1 MQSLNSLKNSIKYLP
16 NIHILWD
23 KERGVIVAENRSI
36 FNELS
41 YEKSSDSTKDW
52 QELVHPDD
60 LQKIQASINSSS
72 KSKNESE
79 SSTLEIR
86 LKQSNGAWVWYQ
98 FGQKDV
104 DLLDAN
110 EPSLS
115 IISLVPLKGVVGLE
129 QSLKESNQRFK
140 ALAEASMGGI
150 GIHDKGKIIEAN
162 HELSIITGY
171 SYDELIGMDGLLL
184 IHPDERERVMQK
196 IVSEYRNA
204 YESVGLRKDGAS
216 YPLEI
221 RGKQLPYKGKT
232 VRVTEFRNISQ
243 QKEYQRALK
252 SSEEKYREIIK
263 FAVDGFLIGDKNGY
277 IIEANE
283 RICQILDR
291 DRQNVVDRHIK
302 DFFDA
307 KVLEKKPFRFDLLNT
322 GQTVTNEREVVRPD
336 GSTVTVEMHSKKM
349 PNGNYQAIIR
359 DISDRKKTHAMFKA
373 IFDNAND
380 TIFLMDAYKVRDCNH
395 KTIEAFGYQKD
406 EIIGLSPA
414 QLSPKYQPDGALSSN
429 KAKEYLQRA
438 AKGEDLFFEWVHQK
452 ADSSLFNTEISLNR
466 LKIDG
471 EVIIQAMVRDITERK
486 HYEESLRISEQRL
499 RMVID
504 ATNDA
509 IWDWNL
515 ITNKAFFSNRY
526 YTMLG
531 FEPGEFEASY
541 QSWRELLHPN
551 DLKFTEIVIK
561 KYLEERQVDYN
572 LEFRMRTKQ
581 GEWRWIQARGK
592 IVERDSQNK
601 PLRLVGTHTD
611 ITDRKL
617 VEEEL
622 KESYNFVQSVLDT
635 IPVRVFW
642 KDNNLKYLGCNKIFA
657 NDAGF
662 KNPQDVVGLT
672 DKDMPW
678 KDEADQYRSDDL
690 AIMKSKFPK
699 LNFEESQTAPNG
711 EKLWLRTSKIPLRDS
726 NGKVIGI
733 LGTYDDITQSKSYN
747 EIIELERVYFE
758 QLFESAPEGI
768 VLLDVNDNVI
778 RCNEEFVRMFGYTQ
792 QVMEGKPINSF
803 IVSDDLKEEGL
814 NLTNAVAAGDIVKHE
829 TIRKRKDGSQVH
841 VSILGKPIYFK
852 GGKLA
857 VYGIY
862 RDITDR
868 KIVEEELISK
878 NNEIE
883 AQNEE
888 YRIINEEL
896 YVAKKKA
903 EESDMLKSAFLANM
917 SHEIRTPMNGILGFS
932 QLLTDPDIPEV
943 EIKQYVDVIQSC
955 GNQLLGIIND
965 LIDISKV
972 ESNQITISKSDT
984 DVNKIINEQFLLFKQ
999 KAEEKSIEITCH
1011 TGLPNQK
1018 STIVTD
1024 EGRLKQVISN
1034 LLANAIKFTN
1044 DGFIKFGY
1052 ELKTDYLEFYVKDTG
1067 VGISS
1072 NHHKVIFERFRQV
1085 ETKISTQVGG
1095 TGLGLAI
1102 SKAYIEKMGGEI
1114 WVDSEPGKGTTFY
1127 FTIPY
1132 KPAISVMEHEDK
1144 EVLSYMSKVKP
1155 DVKLLV
1161 AEDDDVNFF
1170 FIKEMLA
1177 DYPIN
1182 IVRAIDG
1189 QEAVDIV
1196 ADSTDIDM
1204 VLMDIKMPRLDG
1216 YEATQQIKNIRSN
1229 LPVIVQTAYA
1239 FSTDKERAR
1248 QAGCDDYISKPID
1261 RLRFIEL
1268 LAKHLQSD

>member
-1 MQSLNSLKNSIKYLP
+1 MP
-16 NIHILWD
+16 NVHILWD
-23 KERGVIVAENRSI
+23 REKGEVIAENRSI
-36 FNELS
+36 FNELG
-41 YEKSSDSTKDW
+41 YEKDNDTPKDW
-52 QELVHPDD
+52 REIVHPDD
-60 LQKIQASINSSS
+60 QNKVEYNIKTPPKSRINSEITS
-72 KSKNESE
+72 N
-79 SSTLEIR
+79 EIR
-86 LKQSNGAWVWYQ
+86 LMQSDGSWVWYQ
-98 FGQKDV
+98 YSQNNAVLPDA
-104 DLLDAN
+104 DAPNLLLV
-110 EPSLS
+110 SLT
-115 IISLVPLKGVVGLE
+115 PLKGALGLE

-196 IVSEYRNA
+196 IVSGYGES
-204 YESVGLRKDGAS
+204 YESIGLRKDGTS

-221 RGKQLPYKGKT
+221 RGKQLPFKGKL
-232 VRVTEFRNISQ
+232 VRVTEFRDITQ
-243 QKEYQRALK
+243 QKKFQRALK
-252 SSEEKYREIIK
+252 NSEEKYREIIE
-263 FAVDGFLIGDKNGY
+263 FAVDGFLIGDENGY
-277 IIEANE
+277 VIEANE
-283 RICQILDR
+283 RICQIFGR
-291 DRQNVVDRHIK
+291 DRQNVVGKHIK
-302 DFFDA
+302 EFFAA
-307 KVLEKKPFRFDLLNT
+307 KVLEKKPLRFDLLNT
-322 GQTVTNEREVVRPD
+322 GQTFTNEREIIRPD
-336 GSTVTVEMHSKKM
+336 GSIVIIEMHSKKM

-359 DISDRKKTHAMFKA
+359 DITERKKTHAKFKA

-380 TIFLMDAYKVRDCNH
+380 AIFLMDPNKIRDCN
-395 KTIEAFGYQKD
+395 KITIKLFGYQKE
-406 EIIGLSPA
+406 EIIGASPA
-414 QLSPKYQPDGALSSN
+414 QLSPKYQPDGLLSDGKSRD
-429 KAKEYLQRA
+429 YLQRA
-438 AKGEDLFFEWVHQK
+438 AKGEAMFFEWVHQK
-452 ADSSLFNTEISLNR
+452 ADGTLFNSEISLNR
-466 LKIDG
+466 LQIDG
-471 EVIIQAMVRDITERK
+471 EVIIQAVVKDITERK

-509 IWDWNL
+509 IWDWDL
-515 ITNKAFFSNRY
+515 TTNKAFFSDRY

-531 FEPGEFEASY
+531 YEPGEFEASY
-541 QSWRELLHPN
+541 ESWRELLHPN
-551 DLKFTEIVIK
+551 DLKFTEIVVK
-561 KYLEERQVDYN
+561 KYLEEKETDYN
-572 LEFRMRTKQ
+572 LEFRMRTKE

-592 IVERDSQNK
+592 IVERDRDNK

-642 KDNNLKYLGCNKIFA
+642 KDNNLKYLGCNKVFA

-672 DKDMPW
+672 DLDLPW
-678 KDEADQYRSDDL
+678 SKEADQYRSDDL

-699 LNFEESQTAPNG
+699 LNFEEPQTALNG
-711 EKLWLRTSKIPLRDS
+711 DKLWLRTSKIPLRDS

-733 LGTYDDITQSKSYN
+733 LGTYDDITQSKKYN
-747 EIIELERVYFE
+747 EIIELERAYFE

-768 VLLDVNDNVI
+768 VLLDVDDKVI

-792 QVMEGKPINSF
+792 QEMKGKPINSF
-803 IVSDDLKEEGL
+803 IVSDELKEEGL
-814 NLTNAVAAGDIVKHE
+814 HLTNTVAAGDVVMHE
-829 TIRKRKDGSQVH
+829 TLRKRKDGTQVH

-868 KIVEEELISK
+868 KVVEEELISK
-878 NNEIE
+878 NHEIE

-896 YVAKKKA
+896 YVAKQKA
-903 EESDMLKSAFLANM
+903 EESDKLKSAFLANM

-932 QLLTDPDIPEV
+932 QLLTDPNIPEV
-943 EIKQYVDVIQSC
+943 EVKQYVEVIQSC

-972 ESNQITISKSDT
+972 ESNQITISKRDT
-984 DVNKIINEQFLLFKQ
+984 DVNKIINEQLLLFKQ
-999 KAEEKSIEITCH
+999 KAEEKGVDISCQ
-1011 TGLPNQK
+1011 TGLPDYK
-1018 STIVTD
+1018 AEIVTD
-1024 EGRLKQVISN
+1024 EGRLKQVVSN
-1034 LLANAIKFTN
+1034 LLANALKFTN
-1044 DGFIKFGY
+1044 EGYIKFGY
-1052 ELKTDYLEFYVKDTG
+1052 ELKGDYLEFYVKDTG
-1067 VGISS
+1067 VGISPK
-1072 NHHKVIFERFRQV
+1072 HHEIIFQRFRQV

-1114 WVDSEPGKGTTFY
+1114 WVDSDTGKGTTFF

-1132 KPAISVMEHEDK
+1132 KPGMSVIEHEDK
-1144 EVLSYMSKVKP
+1144 EVLEHINKIKP
-1155 DVKLLV
+1155 DVNVLV

-1196 ADSTDIDM
+1196 ADGTDIDL

-1216 YEATQQIKNIRSN
+1216 YEATKQIKQIRWN

-1239 FSTDKERAR
+1239 FSSDENKANE
-1248 QAGCDDYISKPID
+1248 AGCDDYISKPID

-1268 LAKHLQSD
+1268 MAKHLESD